1 MTPGGHPIDAE
12 AESLAQQLG
21 VTRRAVKRMG
31 MYEARRLMKLDPA
44 SRALVLTRK
53 QSRKKMFLGV
63 GLVHEPLPVMRN
75 KPGQYDERDVAK

>member
-31 MYEARRLMKLDPA
+31 MYEARRLMKLDPS
-44 SRALVLTRK
+44 SRALVLTR
-53 QSRKKMFLGV
+53 QTRKRMFLGV
-63 GLVHEPLPVMRN
+63 GLVRKE
-75 KPGQYDERDVAK
+75 AK